1 MLDVEKKNNFQI
13 KTIYST
19 EMEIKKELE
28 KILRQSIE
36 DVREEINRKRNDT

>member
-1 MLDVEKKNNFQI
+1 
-13 KTIYST
+13 
-19 EMEIKKELE
+19 MEIKKELE